1 MEQKEVGTNC
11 TWNIN
16 HNMRIQTTELDGVL
30 LITPPVMHEDF
41 RGTNTEVYNDAVY
54 RQNGINY
61 NWVLDSIS
69 TSRRHVLRGL
79 HGDSHTTKL
88 ITCLHGSFYFV
99 VVNND
104 PTHPQYRQWESFTL
118 SDKNRLQVLVPP
130 KFGNGHL
137 VMSESVVFSYKLNA
151 YYDRDSQFTIK
162 WNYPEFNIW
171 WPIRRPILY
180 ERDSAG

>member
-1 MEQKEVGTNC
+1 MKVQN
-11 TWNIN
+11 
-16 HNMRIQTTELDGVL
+16 TELSGVL

-41 RGTNTEVYNDAVY
+41 RGTNTEVYNDAIY
-54 RQNGINY
+54 RKNGIKHD
-61 NWVLDSIS
+61 WVLDSVS

-79 HGDSHTTKL
+79 HGDDHTTKL
-88 ITCLHGSFYFV
+88 ISCLYGSFYFV

-137 VMSESVVFSYKLNA
+137 VMSENVVFSYKLDA
-151 YYDRDSQFTIK
+151 YYDRNSQFTIK
-162 WNYPEFNIW
+162 WNDPDYNIW
-171 WPIRRPILY
+171 WPIKRPILS
-180 ERDSAG
+180 ERDSCQ